1 MSTTQI
7 TSLENLR
14 EAIHLLEKIKSEE
27 ELILREFN
35 STYDSVKPN
44 KLIKR
49 TVREVAESTEIKSNL
64 LSISVSLTA
73 AYLTKK
79 LFEKVSNSPFKKI
92 FGTAIM
98 FGITNILVKHPE
110 IINNLG
116 GRLLNILRK
125 KPDEH
130 VEIIKINPGASP
142 LHHDT
147 VD

>member
-64 LSISVSLTA
+64 LSISVSLRA
-73 AYLTKK
+73 AYPTKK
-79 LFEKVSNSPFKKI
+79 LFEKVSNSPFKKV
-92 FGTAIM
+92 FGTVIM
-98 FGITNILVKHPE
+98 LGITNILVKHPE
-110 IINNLG
+110 VIGNLG
-116 GRLLNILRK
+116 GRLINLLK
-125 KPDEH
+125 KKHDEH
-130 VEIIKINPGASP
+130 DEVIEIIPGESP
-142 LHHDT
+142 FLHDPGY
-147 VD
+147 